1 MTEVVCK
8 KCGQSLPLEGGLP
21 PVWKV
26 IKCPSCNHPNI
37 IQGTQQG
44 GGPVPGKAAAPS
56 IPVTLGPPGP
66 KPSVPAPPAK
76 RQEPALD
83 VDLGESGNETV
94 QDDPA
99 QREFDH
105 ALQATRQYD
114 LSLGKSG
121 DEGFAAPRLASSP
134 GDVDLGESGNTTAHD
149 EIPAAPAYGRAP
161 DVDLGAPGDGIQQQ
175 RQRKLA
181 RDTAATVELGPP
193 GDGPLDDVLSA
204 SLVEDDGQEGA
215 AHGIEIVELGEDAH
229 ENVGLALAEEAELP
243 APVMHA
249 EPEFLHLPPPQE
261 SRPAPRARGAM
272 GAELPAPVRGG
283 RQSGVDL
290 PAPAQ
295 RSASVSDLPAPARK
309 QAGVADLPAPAQR
322 SASVSDLPAP
332 ARKQAGVADLPAP
345 AQRSA
350 SVSDL
355 PAPARKQTGVADLP
369 APAQRSASVSDLP
382 APARRQAGDPELPVP
397 AARSSQASAASRADL
412 PQPVKPGRPGASAD
426 LPQPVKPG
434 RPGASTD
441 LPAPKGFFDDLP
453 EPAEA
458 ARPGASTDLPV
469 PKGFFDDLLEPAETA
484 RPAASPDL
492 PAPKGFELGGP
503 GNALDGGRPNAFDD
517 LEIGQ
522 GNITEAGG
530 DLFGGAGMDF
540 NPLGGPAIDA
550 GLGPDLGP
558 GLGPDL
564 GPGERTASMGLGAED
579 DPFGFSGPSSLALAD
594 PDEVQP
600 LPDDQQPFALN
611 GLELEAS
618 HGEDGLSMEPLAL
631 DRSSPVAQP
640 PAAAAKAPRAVESAR
655 PAAPAAASDF
665 DSIGLGSAD
674 DDDFGLPSPSVPGM
688 PPIAEPP
695 RNKAPAAKAPARPA
709 AKAPARATAR
719 PAPRD
724 EAGDAAGGA
733 GGEEFGGLELPAIEI
748 AGDEPP
754 KKPAAKPKA
763 DAKAEKPAARPR
775 GRALGKKE
783 EEETPI
789 GIEESAVPRV
799 VQGHLAGS
807 TLTERHLARRRQRR
821 KRIIVAAASVAVLV
835 LAGGGFIAYQ
845 RWDAE
850 RSRKANIRAA
860 VDTAVAH
867 LREGDPGHWDQAFQ
881 AANGVLALAP
891 DHPDGLGIAAQAA
904 YAALLDE
911 GLRVEEWRKHG
922 TELTGRMDKAA
933 LVQGEHVE
941 KAQALKSLDQQR
953 AVRAIELLQN
963 VLLKAPNDPDALL
976 YRGWAY
982 AAAYDHKNAASDFQ
996 RAIETAPARPVPA
1009 LYGLGRAQLAQGDR
1023 KAARATFEKVL
1034 AARANHFGALVGVVE
1049 ATEDL
1054 KPEEREA
1061 RYLEIVNRQD
1071 ASQADPRAV
1080 SWAWTLAGRL
1090 SLEVGRAETARPRF
1104 ENALKIYAAN
1114 PQALVGLARAAL
1126 LQDRLDNAQE
1136 ALTAVLGT
1144 DPKSMDV
1151 LHQADAVLARA
1162 ELSLRQGKP
1171 EDATTYLDLIFASEQ
1186 HIEDVRAVANAY
1198 VLRGTMLGSDE
1209 AKREDAIK
1217 AYKRAL
1223 ELAGADALEPALKL
1237 AELYTTLGRMEE
1249 ARTVLGPVES
1259 RATSDAAAAVALG
1272 TGYKRAN
1279 AWNDAETW
1287 LRKALELRPGDI
1299 DAQFQLG
1306 QVLAAKKQYDE
1317 AIQVLTEASKAA
1329 PDRPEVAL
1337 RLAVVF
1343 EEIGRL
1349 DEAAAAYERLLQG
1362 DAPSVELMAR
1372 AGRFYVRQGK
1382 AERAGEL
1389 GERILAVKD
1398 SEAAGHFLRG
1408 EAKYRGGDY
1417 AEARASFRRAAGLE
1431 PDAEYLEAN
1440 GRASERLAE
1449 LSTAEAGVDLYDE
1462 AFEAYSEAVRKNPNF
1477 LAPQLGRIR
1486 LLLIRRDFARAL
1498 EELTKL
1504 RETAPRNAA
1513 VYHYLGESYRLQEEH
1528 DKAAS
1533 YYRTALEYD
1542 DNRADTHYGL
1552 GKTYLELSKDRDAA
1566 RAFDRATT
1574 LARRQAGRP
1583 AKWLE
1588 DAYYELG
1595 YVQRAQSK
1603 RREAIQAWKAY
1614 LELIPAERAKEREVV
1629 EVKRLLMSLEAQTR

>member
-1 MTEVVCK
+1 MTDVVCK
-8 KCGQSLPLEGGLP
+8 KCGQALPLEGGLP

-26 IKCPSCNHPNI
+26 IKCPSCNHANI

-44 GGPVPGKAAAPS
+44 GGPAPGKMAAPS
-56 IPVTLGPPGP
+56 IPVTLGPPGA
-66 KPSVPAPPAK
+66 KPAVPTPPAK

-99 QREFDH
+99 AREFDS
-105 ALQATRQYD
+105 ALQATRQFD
-114 LSLGKSG
+114 LGLGKSG
-121 DEGFAAPRLASSP
+121 DEGIAAPRLASRP
-134 GDVDLGESGNTTAHD
+134 GDVDLGESGNTTAQD
-149 EIPAAPAYGRAP
+149 EIPAAPTYSRAP
-161 DVDLGAPGDGIQQQ
+161 VIDLGAPGDGTQQG
-175 RQRKLA
+175 QRKLA

-193 GDGPLDDVLSA
+193 GYGPLDDVLSA
-204 SLVEDDGQEGA
+204 TPADDEGQEA
-215 AHGIEIVELGEDAH
+215 RGIEIVDLGEDAH
-229 ENVGLALAEEAELP
+229 DDVSLTIADDAELP
-243 APVMHA
+243 APVAQA
-249 EPEFLHLPPPQE
+249 EPEFLNLPPPQAGKA
-261 SRPAPRARGAM
+261 APRARGAM
-272 GAELPAPVRGG
+272 GADRPAPARGG
-283 RQSGVDL
+283 RESGLDL

-295 RSASVSDLPAPARK
+295 RSASVADLPAPAARK
-309 QAGVADLPAPAQR
+309 QAGAAPAQRSASVADLPAPAQR
-322 SASVSDLPAP
+322 SASVADLPAP
-332 ARKQAGVADLPAP
+332 AARKQAGAAPAQRPASVADLPAP

-350 SVSDL
+350 SVADL
-355 PAPARKQTGVADLP
+355 PAPARKQAG
-369 APAQRSASVSDLP
+369 APD
-382 APARRQAGDPELPVP
+382 LPVP
-397 AARSSQASAASRADL
+397 AARSSQSNASRADL
-412 PQPVKPGRPGASAD
+412 PQPVKPGRPGS
-426 LPQPVKPG
+426 
-434 RPGASTD
+434 STE

-453 EPAEA
+453 EPAET
-458 ARPGASTDLPV
+458 ARPGSSTDLPA

-484 RPAASPDL
+484 RPATSPEL
-492 PAPKGFELGGP
+492 PAPKGFELAGP
-503 GNALDGGRPNAFDD
+503 GNALDLGGPNAFDD

-522 GNITEAGG
+522 GNVTEAGN
-530 DLFGGAGMDF
+530 DLFGGSGMDF
-540 NPLGGPAIDA
+540 NPLGGPAIGA
-550 GLGPDLGP
+550 DLGP

-564 GPGERTASMGLGAED
+564 GPGERSGAMGLGVDD

-594 PDEVQP
+594 PDEVQQP
-600 LPDDQQPFALN
+600 ADDQQPFALN

-618 HGEDGLSMEPLAL
+618 HGEDGVSMEPLAL
-631 DRSSPVAQP
+631 DRSSPLAQP
-640 PAAAAKAPRAVESAR
+640 PAAGAKTQRAAESAR

-665 DSIGLGSAD
+665 DSIGLGSPD

-688 PPIAEPP
+688 PPVAEPP
-695 RNKAPAAKAPARPA
+695 RKAPAAKAPAKPA
-709 AKAPARATAR
+709 ARATAKAPARPAAR
-719 PAPRD
+719 QD
-724 EAGDAAGGA
+724 SGDAPGA
-733 GGEEFGGLELPAIEI
+733 GSPEGEEFGGLELPAIEI

-754 KKPAAKPKA
+754 RKPTAKPKT

-775 GRALGKKE
+775 GRGLPKKE
-783 EEETPI
+783 EEETRI

-807 TLTERHLARRRQRR
+807 TLTERHLVRRRLRR
-821 KRIIVAAASVAVLV
+821 KRILIAVASVVTLLV
-835 LAGGGFIAYQ
+835 AGGGFVAYQ

-850 RSRKANIRAA
+850 RTRKANIRTA
-860 VDTAVAH
+860 VDGALGH
-867 LREGDPGHWDQAFQ
+867 LRAGDPGHWDRAFE
-881 AANGVLALAP
+881 AANQVLTLAP
-891 DHPDGLGIAAQAA
+891 EHPDGLGIAAQAA

-922 TELTGRMDKAA
+922 TELTARMDKAS

-982 AAAYDHKNAASDFQ
+982 AAAYDHKNAAADFQ
-996 RAIETAPARPVPA
+996 RAIETAPARTVPA
-1009 LYGLGRAQLAQGDR
+1009 LYGLARAQLAQGDR

-1054 KPEEREA
+1054 EPEEREA

-1080 SWAWTLAGRL
+1080 SWAWMLAGRL
-1090 SLEVGRAETARPRF
+1090 SLNAGRPEVARPRF
-1104 ENALKIYAAN
+1104 ENALKIYPAN
-1114 PQALVGLARAAL
+1114 PQALVGLARVAL
-1126 LQDRLDNAQE
+1126 LQDRLDAAQE

-1151 LHQADAVLARA
+1151 VHQVDAVLARA
-1162 ELSLRQGKP
+1162 ELALRQAKP
-1171 EDATTYLDLIFASEQ
+1171 EDATTYMDLIFASEQ
-1186 HIEDVRAVANAY
+1186 QIPDVKAVANAY
-1198 VLRGTMLGSDE
+1198 VLRGSMLASDE

-1259 RATSDAAAAVALG
+1259 RAASDPAAAVALG

-1279 AWNDAETW
+1279 AWSDAETW
-1287 LRKALELRPGDI
+1287 LRKALELRAGDI

-1317 AIQVLTEASKAA
+1317 AIQVLTEAAQAA
-1329 PDRPEVAL
+1329 SDRPEIAL

-1343 EEIGRL
+1343 EELGRL
-1349 DEAAAAYERLLQG
+1349 DEAASAYERLLQG
-1362 DAPSVELMAR
+1362 ATPSVELMAR

-1389 GERILAVKD
+1389 GERILAIKD

-1408 EAKYRGGDY
+1408 EAKYRSSDY
-1417 AEARASFRRAAGLE
+1417 AEARASFRRAADLE
-1431 PDAEYLEAN
+1431 PEAEYLDAI
-1440 GRASERLAE
+1440 GRASEHLAE
-1449 LSTAEAGVDLYDE
+1449 LSTAEAAVDLYDE
-1462 AFEAYSEAVRKNPNF
+1462 AFEAYSEAVRKDSNF

-1486 LLLIRRDFARAL
+1486 LLLVRRDFTRAL
-1498 EELTKL
+1498 EELNKL
-1504 RETAPRNAA
+1504 REAAPRNAS

-1533 YYRTALEYD
+1533 HYRTALEYD
-1542 DNRADTHYGL
+1542 DNRAETHYGL

-1566 RAFDRATT
+1566 RALDRATS

-1583 AKWLE
+1583 PKWLE

-1595 YVQRAQSK
+1595 YVQRSQSK
-1603 RREAIQAWKAY
+1603 RREAIQAWKSY
-1614 LELIPAERAKEREVV
+1614 LELIPPERAKESKVV